1 MMESVLD
8 GNDNNEFCSKEYA
21 LIEIDN
27 LEGNAWEGDK
37 QTAEKIITSH
47 AKDHA
52 IIIRIHNKEISL
64 NQMALAFFAES
75 ITSSNSV
82 NNI

>member
-37 QTAEKIITSH
+37 QTAEK
-47 AKDHA
+47 
-52 IIIRIHNKEISL
+52 
-64 NQMALAFFAES
+64 
-75 ITSSNSV
+75 
-82 NNI
+82 NNYFLCERSCNNYKN

>member
-1 MMESVLD
+1 M
-8 GNDNNEFCSKEYA
+8 
-21 LIEIDN
+21 
-27 LEGNAWEGDK
+27 
-37 QTAEKIITSH
+37 TSH

-52 IIIRIHNKEISL
+52 IIIRINNKEISL
-64 NQMALAFFAES
+64 NKMALAFFAKS